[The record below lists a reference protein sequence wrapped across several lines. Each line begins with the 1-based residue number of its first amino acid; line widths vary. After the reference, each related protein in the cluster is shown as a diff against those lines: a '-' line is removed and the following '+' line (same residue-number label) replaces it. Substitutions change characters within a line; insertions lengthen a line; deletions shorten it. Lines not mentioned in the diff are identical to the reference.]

1 MNTQSND
8 FNFDIQ
14 IMKKLLSPQDGF
26 DFGQSRRPMTEAEIE
41 EAEKQLRIISIWCK
55 SCKKD

>member
-26 DFGQSRRPMTEAEIE
+26 DFGQPRRPMTESEIE

-55 SCKKD
+55 SC